1 MRLVTA
7 RHYDL
12 LTKEGEFVHVKRKSR
27 SATLSHLFAQ
37 GSVSA
42 TTFSSDGT
50 FRDEIRKV
58 IAEVQ
63 DDEDR
68 TSWLELVP
76 PGTDVV
82 DRSRYCVT
90 YAVVANSRRQG
101 RAWLPF
107 FSKLN
112 LMQQGRQLEAYGYRI
127 ALGRVEVG
135 PEPVQSGD

>member
-1 MRLVTA
+1 M
-7 RHYDL
+7 
-12 LTKEGEFVHVKRKSR
+12 KRKSR
-27 SATLSHLFAQ
+27 SATLSHLVAQ

-112 LMQQGRQLEAYGYRI
+112 LMQQGRQLEAYGYKI